1 MRLSFRLLLPLKIT
15 LLAFCVVACPR
26 APLAQTPA
34 QLPPQW
40 TDAVSQLAD
49 KIASE
54 ISPTAVTLDVES
66 ISSLDPPNVAA
77 IGTALQSQLQRH
89 SFSVISSNSQAAE
102 SAVSLQLTL
111 SESVGEYVWVI
122 QIFNH
127 TSKTSAIPALIVSVP
142 KSDFTEAEKNEQS
155 LALDKRLVW
164 KQPERFLDFA
174 ILKPPSGQPSLLV
187 LETRRLVVY
196 KLSGSEWQLSH
207 TTSIPQAGVPSRDPD
222 GTINLK
228 AGNISLNGL
237 DCVGDPDLAGVVVC
251 KAAKPN
257 NRIGTRVKISG
268 LPNSLGTLV
277 QGECRGET
285 ISLYTGEGDWS
296 QKDTIQ
302 GYLINLNLFSA
313 ATAGDAI
320 QVNGPVITLGQ
331 EQDAASAARAIVRNL
346 KTGNYEG
353 YIVTATCSH

>member
-1 MRLSFRLLLPLKIT
+1 
-15 LLAFCVVACPR
+15 
-26 APLAQTPA
+26 
-34 QLPPQW
+34 
-40 TDAVSQLAD
+40 
-49 KIASE
+49 
-54 ISPTAVTLDVES
+54 
-66 ISSLDPPNVAA
+66 
-77 IGTALQSQLQRH
+77 
-89 SFSVISSNSQAAE
+89 
-102 SAVSLQLTL
+102 
-111 SESVGEYVWVI
+111 
-122 QIFNH
+122 
-127 TSKTSAIPALIVSVP
+127 
-142 KSDFTEAEKNEQS
+142 
-155 LALDKRLVW
+155 
-164 KQPERFLDFA
+164 
-174 ILKPPSGQPSLLV
+174 
-187 LETRRLVVY
+187 
-196 KLSGSEWQLSH
+196 
-207 TTSIPQAGVPSRDPD
+207 IPQAGVPSRDPD

-285 ISLYTGEGDWS
+285 ISLYTGEGNWS